1 MPPLFH
7 RRHFLRLAAAVW
19 LACAAAHAWAD
30 ERRVLVLYSLGA
42 DSSSVW
48 QRLVH
53 KGLYD
58 ELGRSSQGATPAIF
72 EERFDA
78 NRVGED
84 KAVEGM
90 APYLATKYADV
101 KFDAIVTENFVAS
114 RFLASHPELF
124 PGVPRHYVNHGR
136 DQWQPRDG
144 VGYELTSDFR
154 QALGVIPLVAPQ
166 VRHVVV
172 IGDTTARG
180 RLWLDRVRSA
190 TQHFPAIRFE
200 IWDDGSIGE
209 LRARAAKLDR
219 GSAIFMLASL
229 RGDGAARIQ
238 PRELALQVAGAT
250 RVPIFTH
257 SESLVMP
264 GVAGGYVVSGE
275 AVGRL
280 MARLLLGQ
288 PAMASQVQ
296 GYYFDYPTAR
306 RAGLRNI
313 PPEAVMLNRPHNVW
327 ELYRWQIVAVA
338 GLIVLQ
344 GMLITA
350 LVLALRSR
358 RRTMDELASE
368 RNSLEDRILQRTLE
382 LLQANRKLE
391 ELATTDPLTGI
402 ANRRKMTEQIA
413 QELERA
419 RRFHHPLSLL
429 MVDIDHFKRINDT
442 YGHEVGDQAI
452 IHTATLLTAHLRAV
466 DAVARFGG
474 EEFVLLMPE
483 TPIAVAAHAA
493 ERLRAK
499 ASELRVRAEDGT
511 EVELTISI
519 GVSSADPHGAPDTP
533 SSLLVRADKALYR
546 AKKHARN
553 RVIKPAPLECPLGG
567 MKQKCNF
574 LWKMSTFLPDPEV
587 DIPGFVGLLE
597 IRLRG
602 RMCGLECGQI
612 GAVGGDAGHV
622 RVRRQVNLKTLG
634 VEHLRYQAT
643 VGEGRRVTV
652 AEAAHVAV
660 ALQVRFQRG
669 QAFAHP
675 MAVPLHLLLFG
686 QAHRAFQVL
695 QHAQVGDRVRVA
707 GNGLRQRA
715 HAGAAHR
722 ILRQQRHQRVHFLQV
737 LDDGQRLRQH
747 DAVVFQRRHQAG
759 RVDRAVG
766 RRQLLATVA
775 QQVHRHGIVSQAF
788 QVQRNADAVGGR
800 TAEVGVEL
808 HARSS

>member
-1 MPPLFH
+1 MLNHAH
-7 RRHFLRLAAAVW
+7 RRLLLRLAAACW
-19 LACAAAHAWAD
+19 LASAAAHAVAD
-30 ERRVLVLYSLGA
+30 DRRVLVLYSLGA
-42 DSSSVW
+42 DSSSAW

-53 KGLYD
+53 KGMYE

-144 VGYELTSDFR
+144 VAYEVTSDFQR
-154 QALGVIPLVAPQ
+154 ALGVIPMVAPH
-166 VRHVVV
+166 VRHVAV
-172 IGDTTARG
+172 IGDSTARG
-180 RLWLDRVRSA
+180 QLWLDRLRSA
-190 TQHFPAIRFE
+190 TAHFPQIRFE

-209 LRARAAKLDR
+209 LRARAAKLD
-219 GSAIFMLASL
+219 GNSAVFMLASL
-229 RGDGAARIQ
+229 RNEGSARVQ
-238 PRELALQVAGAT
+238 PRDLALQIAGAT
-250 RVPIFTH
+250 RAPIFTH

-275 AVGRL
+275 AVGRM

-288 PAMASQVQ
+288 PAMDSQVQ

-313 PPEAVMLNRPHNVW
+313 PHDAVMLNRPHNVW
-327 ELYRWQIVAVA
+327 ELYRWQIVSVI
-338 GLIVLQ
+338 GLVVFE
-344 GMLITA
+344 GVLITA
-350 LVLALRSR
+350 LVLSLRSR
-358 RRTMDELASE
+358 RRTMKELASE
-368 RNSLEDRILQRTLE
+368 RNNLEDRILQRTLE

-483 TPIAVAAHAA
+483 TPIAVAVNAA
-493 ERLRAK
+493 ERLREK
-499 ASELRVRAEDGT
+499 AAQLRMLAEDGS
-511 EVELTISI
+511 EVALTISI
-519 GVSSADPHGAPDTP
+519 GVSAADPNGAPDTP

-546 AKKHARN
+546 AKKEGRN
-553 RVIKPAPLECPLGG
+553 RV
-567 MKQKCNF
+567 
-574 LWKMSTFLPDPEV
+574 
-587 DIPGFVGLLE
+587 
-597 IRLRG
+597 
-602 RMCGLECGQI
+602 
-612 GAVGGDAGHV
+612 
-622 RVRRQVNLKTLG
+622 
-634 VEHLRYQAT
+634 
-643 VGEGRRVTV
+643 
-652 AEAAHVAV
+652 
-660 ALQVRFQRG
+660 
-669 QAFAHP
+669 
-675 MAVPLHLLLFG
+675 
-686 QAHRAFQVL
+686 
-695 QHAQVGDRVRVA
+695 
-707 GNGLRQRA
+707 
-715 HAGAAHR
+715 
-722 ILRQQRHQRVHFLQV
+722 
-737 LDDGQRLRQH
+737 
-747 DAVVFQRRHQAG
+747 
-759 RVDRAVG
+759 
-766 RRQLLATVA
+766 
-775 QQVHRHGIVSQAF
+775 
-788 QVQRNADAVGGR
+788 VQF
-800 TAEVGVEL
+800 
-808 HARSS
+808 

>member
-1 MPPLFH
+1 MPALF
-7 RRHFLRLAAAVW
+7 RRRYLLRLAAACW
-19 LACAAAHAWAD
+19 LACVAVPGAAE

-42 DSSSVW
+42 DSSSAW

-124 PGVPRHYVNHGR
+124 PGVARHYVNHGR
-136 DQWQPRDG
+136 EEWLPRDG
-144 VGYELTSDFR
+144 VGYELTSDFTR
-154 QALGVIPLVAPQ
+154 ALGIIPALAPQ
-166 VRHVVV
+166 VRRIVV
-172 IGDTTARG
+172 IGDRTARG
-180 RLWLDRVRSA
+180 QLWLDRVRSA
-190 TQHFPAIRFE
+190 TPHFPRIRFE
-200 IWDDGSIGE
+200 IWDDGSVE
-209 LRARAAKLDR
+209 DLRARAARLERD
-219 GSAIFMLASL
+219 SAIFMLASL
-229 RGDGAARIQ
+229 RGEGTARIQ
-238 PRELALQVAGAT
+238 PRELALQVAAVT

-264 GVAGGYVVSGE
+264 GVVGGYVVSGE

-288 PAMASQVQ
+288 PAMVDQVQ

-306 RAGLRNI
+306 RAGLRNL
-313 PPEAVMLNRPHNVW
+313 PQEAVMLNRPHNVW
-327 ELYRWQIVAVA
+327 ELYRWQIVSVV
-338 GLIVLQ
+338 GLVVIEGV
-344 GMLITA
+344 LITA
-350 LVLALRSR
+350 LVLSLRSR
-358 RRTMDELASE
+358 RRAMHELAAE
-368 RNSLEDRILQRTLE
+368 RNNLEDRILQRTLE

-402 ANRRKMTEQIA
+402 GNRRKMTEQIA

-419 RRFHHPLSLL
+419 RRFCHPLSLL

-452 IHTATLLTAHLRAV
+452 IQTAILLTAHLRAV

-499 ASELRVRAEDGT
+499 AAELRVLAEDGT

-519 GVSSADPHGAPDTP
+519 GVSAVDAHGAPDTP

-546 AKKHARN
+546 AKKEGRN
-553 RVIKPAPLECPLGG
+553 RV
-567 MKQKCNF
+567 
-574 LWKMSTFLPDPEV
+574 
-587 DIPGFVGLLE
+587 
-597 IRLRG
+597 
-602 RMCGLECGQI
+602 
-612 GAVGGDAGHV
+612 
-622 RVRRQVNLKTLG
+622 
-634 VEHLRYQAT
+634 
-643 VGEGRRVTV
+643 
-652 AEAAHVAV
+652 
-660 ALQVRFQRG
+660 
-669 QAFAHP
+669 
-675 MAVPLHLLLFG
+675 
-686 QAHRAFQVL
+686 
-695 QHAQVGDRVRVA
+695 
-707 GNGLRQRA
+707 
-715 HAGAAHR
+715 
-722 ILRQQRHQRVHFLQV
+722 
-737 LDDGQRLRQH
+737 
-747 DAVVFQRRHQAG
+747 
-759 RVDRAVG
+759 
-766 RRQLLATVA
+766 
-775 QQVHRHGIVSQAF
+775 
-788 QVQRNADAVGGR
+788 VQY
-800 TAEVGVEL
+800 
-808 HARSS
+808 